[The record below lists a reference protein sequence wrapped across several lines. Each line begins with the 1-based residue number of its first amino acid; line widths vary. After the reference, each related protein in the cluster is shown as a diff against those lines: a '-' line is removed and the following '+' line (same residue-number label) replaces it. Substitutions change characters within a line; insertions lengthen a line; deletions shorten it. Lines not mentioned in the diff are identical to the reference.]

1 MFNPLFVDT
10 GYVIALINQAD
21 QYHTQALQLAA
32 TYQDYPLVTTDAVLL
47 EIGNALARIARA
59 EAVAILRYFQTASEV
74 TIVPLTTVRL
84 SQALML
90 YEQYQDKTWGL
101 VDCVS
106 FVVMQEFGL
115 DCVLGFDRHF
125 QQAGFTLASSQT

>member
-1 MFNPLFVDT
+1 MFVDT

-47 EIGNALARIARA
+47 EIGNALARIARS

>member
-1 MFNPLFVDT
+1 
-10 GYVIALINQAD
+10 VIALINQAD
-21 QYHTQALQLAA
+21 QYHTQALQLAT

-47 EIGNALARIARA
+47 EIGNALARIARV

-74 TIVPLTTVRL
+74 TIVSLTAVRL

-125 QQAGFTLASSQT
+125 QQAGFTLAANRS